1 MLKFKERFTEENEN
15 LTSEMLMLLRGSSG
29 VELILSG
36 AHVLGASS
44 KSSSLLLECYYF
56 SN

>member
-1 MLKFKERFTEENEN
+1 MLKFKKRFIEKNEN

>member
-36 AHVLGASS
+36 AHVLRASG
-44 KSSSLLLECYYF
+44 KGSSLLLECYYF

>member
-1 MLKFKERFTEENEN
+1 MLKFNERFIEENEN

-36 AHVLGASS
+36 AHVLGASG
-44 KSSSLLLECYYF
+44 KGSSVLLECYYF